1 MRSSAAAFVGAMVL
15 TALLTPLVRRAALAV
30 GAVDEPGPRRV
41 HTRRVPRLGGIA
53 IAFGF
58 FLPLLGML
66 AARTSAALIFF
77 ASPRIT
83 LGLLGGA
90 LLVLCA
96 GLFDDIKGIG
106 AKFKLLMQTCAAAA
120 AFAGGM
126 RIDLVDFPGI
136 GTLHLGLLA
145 LPMTVL
151 WVVGIVNAINLIDGL
166 DGLAAGVTFFAC
178 VTNFAIASLT
188 GNMYIQL
195 VTAALGG
202 AVIGFLFHNFNPAQI
217 FMGDSGSMFLGF
229 ILACASLLGAGPQK
243 SPTLL
248 AIVVPILAL
257 GLPIMDMLL
266 TIARRFFE
274 RRSIFTADRGHI
286 HHRLLDLGLTHRRA
300 VISLYLVSIAFTLGS
315 LVVYFGRSWQIGAAL
330 LTLTALVGGIVRFAG
345 YFGSS
350 LAGSRPT
357 WEPIPHAIRRA
368 VPRTLRRMADAR
380 SLEQLP
386 AILARFGTESGLLAI
401 SIVNPNSKPLQ
412 RWDWDSP
419 QTEQGGSREA
429 ACVKFQ
435 IGQGSEQRELE
446 FFVESASNVI
456 EPQVQALLR
465 LVADGAETMLT
476 SPPSRLEIAHDLAS
490 VSRERVAHR
499 TR

>member
-1 MRSSAAAFVGAMVL
+1 MRSSAAVFVCAMVL
-15 TALLTPLVRRAALAV
+15 TALLTPLVRRGALAV

-41 HTRRVPRLGGIA
+41 HTRRVPRMGGIA
-53 IAFGF
+53 IVLGF
-58 FLPLLGML
+58 FLPLLTML
-66 AARTSAALIFF
+66 ALKTSAALIFF
-77 ASPRIT
+77 ATPGIS
-83 LGLLGGA
+83 LGLVGGA
-90 LLVLCA
+90 LLILCV
-96 GLFDDIKGIG
+96 GLLDDIKGVG
-106 AKFKLLMQTCAAAA
+106 AKFKLLMQMSAATV

-126 RIDLVDFPGI
+126 RIDLVDLPGV
-136 GTLHLGLLA
+136 GVFHLRLLA
-145 LPMTVL
+145 LPATVL
-151 WVVGIVNAINLIDGL
+151 WVTGIVNAINLIDGL

-188 GNMYIQL
+188 GNLYIQL

-274 RRSIFTADRGHI
+274 RRSIFSADRGHI

-300 VISLYLVSIAFTLGS
+300 VISLYLISLAFTLAS

-330 LTLTALVGGIVRFAG
+330 LALTALVGGIVRFAG

-350 LAGSRPT
+350 LAIRGPGWNS
-357 WEPIPHAIRRA
+357 ISQALRRA
-368 VPRTLRRMADAR
+368 VPRVLRRMAEA
-380 SLEQLP
+380 SSPEQLP
-386 AILARFGTESGLLAI
+386 AILARFGHESGLLAI
-401 SIVNPNSKPLQ
+401 SIVNANSKPLQ
-412 RWDWDSP
+412 RWEWDSP
-419 QTEQGGSREA
+419 QTEQGSSREA
-429 ACVKFQ
+429 ACATFQ
-435 IGQGSEQRELE
+435 IPDGHQHRELQ
-446 FFVESASNVI
+446 FFVDSPAGVV
-456 EPQVQALLR
+456 EPQVHALLR
-465 LVADGAETMLT
+465 LVADGAEAMLAARREAAST
-476 SPPSRLEIAHDLAS
+476 SIAPDS
-490 VSRERVAHR
+490 GERVAR
-499 TR
+499 RGR